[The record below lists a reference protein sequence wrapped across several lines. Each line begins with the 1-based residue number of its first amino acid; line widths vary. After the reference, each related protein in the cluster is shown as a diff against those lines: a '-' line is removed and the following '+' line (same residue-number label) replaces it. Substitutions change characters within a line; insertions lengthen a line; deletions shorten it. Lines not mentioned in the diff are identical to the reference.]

1 MIGRRKFLSFLTLF
15 GFAKT
20 RGAVEPGA
28 ALPVSI
34 LPAPVT
40 ESLSCP
46 EPDPST
52 VLREAHSLAKRGD
65 FEAALLKH
73 IWFHENAVRL
83 RRSLSAVRLSFGLGY
98 WAELG
103 EKYPKAKAALLEI
116 QEKNR
121 KSLEMGQGNFE
132 VFQEIAAI
140 DRYLGEPAR
149 TVESFRTLRSIDP
162 ELAESCY
169 VVAEEALVDQEA
181 FEDCDAYLA
190 NPEAMLRQSVE
201 CWTLSTEH
209 FADREYARDATNAN
223 FIKAVSRLILILTRV
238 GRTEEAEKIRA
249 EALLT
254 LDDEKLR
261 NAGK

>member
-1 MIGRRKFLSFLTLF
+1 MIGRRKFLSFLSLF
-15 GFAKT
+15 SFAKT
-20 RGAVEPGA
+20 RHAIEPGA
-28 ALPVSI
+28 ALPIS
-34 LPAPVT
+34 LRPAPVP

-46 EPDPST
+46 EPEPSN
-52 VLREAHSLAKRGD
+52 VLREARSLAENGK
-65 FEAALLKH
+65 FEEALLKH
-73 IWFHENAVRL
+73 IWFHENAVRIQ
-83 RRSLSAVRLSFGLGY
+83 RSLSAVRLSFGLGY

-121 KSLEMGQGNFE
+121 KSLEMGQGNFI

-149 TVESFRTLRSIDP
+149 TVESFRTLRRIDP

-169 VVAEEALVDQEA
+169 NVAEEALVNQGA
-181 FEDCDAYLA
+181 FEECDAYLA
-190 NPEAMLRQSVE
+190 NPEAVLRLSVE
-201 CWTLSTEH
+201 CWKLSTEH
-209 FADREYARDATNAN
+209 FADRENARNATNAN
-223 FIKAVSRLILILTRV
+223 FVKQVSRLILILTRV

-249 EALLT
+249 AALLT
-254 LDDEKLR
+254 LEDEAIR